1 MDAALMETP
10 LNAKPLAA
18 IPRQSLAAAVT
29 DQLREKILRGELK
42 VGAQLRQD
50 VLATEFR
57 VSKIP
62 VREAFFHLEA
72 EGLIKIVTNHGA
84 IVSALSTDE
93 IEQMFEVRAV
103 LECFVLRHAVPNITE
118 EDLLQGACKLE
129 DYEKLIQAG
138 TAAGRWSQWNWEFHS
153 LFYARAERP
162 VALSILKKLNTNC
175 DRYTQMVLS
184 FTGNIQHTCT
194 THRIL
199 LDAIRTR
206 NADAACCALWQHL
219 MEASRLL
226 TEFIKYRPK

>member
-1 MDAALMETP
+1 MITP
-10 LNAKPLAA
+10 ANAKPLAV

-29 DQLREKILRGELK
+29 DLLREKIIRGELK
-42 VGAQLRQD
+42 EGAQLRQD
-50 VLATEFR
+50 ALATEFR

-62 VREAFFHLEA
+62 VREAFSHLEA

-84 IVSALSTDE
+84 VVSALSTDE

-103 LECFVLRHAVPNITE
+103 LECFVLRHAVPKLTH
-118 EDLLQGACKLE
+118 EDLLEGARMLDE
-129 DYEKLIQAG
+129 YEKLIQAG
-138 TAAGRWSQWNWEFHS
+138 TAAAHWSQWNWEFHQ
-153 LFYARAERP
+153 LFYSRAERP

-199 LDAIRTR
+199 LDAIHTR
-206 NADAACCALWQHL
+206 NADAACATLWQHL
-219 MEASRLL
+219 MDASKLL

>member
-1 MDAALMETP
+1 MITP
-10 LNAKPLAA
+10 ANAKPLAV

-29 DQLREKILRGELK
+29 DLLREKIIRGELK
-42 VGAQLRQD
+42 EGAQLRQD

-62 VREAFFHLEA
+62 VREAFSHLEA

-84 IVSALSTDE
+84 VVSALSTDE

-103 LECFVLRHAVPNITE
+103 LECFVLRHAVPKLTH
-118 EDLLQGACKLE
+118 EDLLEAPACSMSTKNSSRPARPRATGANG
-129 DYEKLIQAG
+129 IGSSTQ
-138 TAAGRWSQWNWEFHS
+138 
-153 LFYARAERP
+153 LFYSRAERP

-206 NADAACCALWQHL
+206 NADAACCTLWQHL
-219 MEASRLL
+219 MDASRLL